1 MSQKGFEES
10 QERELFM
17 FQGEVSLKKDVP
29 KVKSVRVE
37 LTPAD
42 ATKPVKVEELNVFAC
57 GEGNKGCKI
66 KAIYESASVSSKQQC
81 CSDNTCWRS
90 CSIYSGCSWRSYHNT
105 RCSRSSCRNVTRRTR
120 CFRFYNIRYQ
130 WSSRSEHTW
139 RLLTNFLWSDEF
151 DSESVFERK

>member
-57 GEGNKGCKI
+57 GKGCVFI
-66 KAIYESASVSSKQQC
+66 FIVLYLSCNNIMFCFNICQLYCIDYALIISCICYTCSS
-81 CSDNTCWRS
+81 
-90 CSIYSGCSWRSYHNT
+90 
-105 RCSRSSCRNVTRRTR
+105 
-120 CFRFYNIRYQ
+120 
-130 WSSRSEHTW
+130 
-139 RLLTNFLWSDEF
+139 
-151 DSESVFERK
+151 

>member
-105 RCSRSSCRNVTRRTR
+105 RCSRSSWHWNTCSTSGRHNRR
-120 CFRFYNIRYQ
+120 CA
-130 WSSRSEHTW
+130 
-139 RLLTNFLWSDEF
+139 
-151 DSESVFERK
+151 RKDG